1 MDLQA
6 LILDY
11 IFTERAGVIAFLAT
25 FTYFIFQ
32 QNKTLSTIEK
42 ELVSLRDKVNR
53 LVNRTDDTTSDISSL
68 SSRISNLS
76 GAVSDATTVAEGT
89 KKELSMLAEGINSE
103 TVFNEA
109 IDEKINRKKNDRKRW
124 WDSPSPNCCRLL
136 FVQTQSYQG
145 GTAGRKGLHA
155 HCPELKAK

>member
-1 MDLQA
+1 MDLQV

-11 IFTERAGVIAFLAT
+11 ILTERAGVIAFLAT
-25 FTYFIFQ
+25 TIYFIFQ
-32 QNKTLSTIEK
+32 QNKTLSTMEK

-109 IDEKINRKKNDRKRW
+109 ID
-124 WDSPSPNCCRLL
+124 L
-136 FVQTQSYQG
+136 
-145 GTAGRKGLHA
+145 ARKGSSADDIVAQTKLSKDQAETIVRFHGS
-155 HCPELKAK
+155 KV

>member
-1 MDLQA
+1 MDLQV

-11 IFTERAGVIAFLAT
+11 IFTERAGVIVFLVT
-25 FTYFIFQ
+25 ITYFIFQ
-32 QNKTLSTIEK
+32 QNKTLSTMEK
-42 ELVSLRDKVNR
+42 ELVSLRDKVSR
-53 LVNRTDDTTSDISSL
+53 LVNRSDDTTSDISSL

-109 IDEKINRKKNDRKRW
+109 ID
-124 WDSPSPNCCRLL
+124 L
-136 FVQTQSYQG
+136 
-145 GTAGRKGLHA
+145 ARKGSSADDIVAQTKLSKDQAETIVRFHGS
-155 HCPELKAK
+155 KV

>member
-1 MDLQA
+1 MDLQV

-11 IFTERAGVIAFLAT
+11 VFTERAGVIAFLAT
-25 FTYFIFQ
+25 IIYFIFQ
-32 QNKTLSTIEK
+32 QNKTLSTIEI
-42 ELVSLRDKVNR
+42 ELMSLRDKVNR

-68 SSRISNLS
+68 SSRITNLS

-109 IDEKINRKKNDRKRW
+109 ID
-124 WDSPSPNCCRLL
+124 L
-136 FVQTQSYQG
+136 
-145 GTAGRKGLHA
+145 ARKGSSADDIVAQTKLSKDQAETIVRFHGS
-155 HCPELKAK
+155 KV

>member
-1 MDLQA
+1 MDLQV

-25 FTYFIFQ
+25 IIYFIFQ
-32 QNKTLSTIEK
+32 QNKTLSIIEK
-42 ELVSLRDKVNR
+42 EVVSLRDKVNR

-109 IDEKINRKKNDRKRW
+109 ID
-124 WDSPSPNCCRLL
+124 L
-136 FVQTQSYQG
+136 
-145 GTAGRKGLHA
+145 ARKGSSADDIVAQTKLSKDQAETIVRFHGS
-155 HCPELKAK
+155 KV

>member
-1 MDLQA
+1 MDLQV

-25 FTYFIFQ
+25 TIYFIFQ
-32 QNKTLSTIEK
+32 QNKTLSTMEK
-42 ELVSLRDKVNR
+42 ELVSLRDKINR
-53 LVNRTDDTTSDISSL
+53 LVNRSDDTTSDISSL

-109 IDEKINRKKNDRKRW
+109 ID
-124 WDSPSPNCCRLL
+124 L
-136 FVQTQSYQG
+136 
-145 GTAGRKGLHA
+145 ARKGSSADDIVAQTKLSKDQAETIVRFHGS
-155 HCPELKAK
+155 KV

>member
-1 MDLQA
+1 MDLQV

-25 FTYFIFQ
+25 IIYFIFL
-32 QNKTLSTIEK
+32 QNKTLSTMEK

-53 LVNRTDDTTSDISSL
+53 LLNRTDDTTSDISSL

-109 IDEKINRKKNDRKRW
+109 ID
-124 WDSPSPNCCRLL
+124 L
-136 FVQTQSYQG
+136 
-145 GTAGRKGLHA
+145 ARKGSSADDIVAQTKLSKDQAETIVRFHGS
-155 HCPELKAK
+155 KV

>member
-1 MDLQA
+1 MDLQV

-25 FTYFIFQ
+25 IIYFIFQ
-32 QNKTLSTIEK
+32 QNKTLSTMEK
-42 ELVSLRDKVNR
+42 ELVSLRDKINR
-53 LVNRTDDTTSDISSL
+53 LVNRSDDTTSDISSL

-109 IDEKINRKKNDRKRW
+109 ID
-124 WDSPSPNCCRLL
+124 L
-136 FVQTQSYQG
+136 
-145 GTAGRKGLHA
+145 ARKGSSADDIVAQTKLSKDQAETIVRFHGS
-155 HCPELKAK
+155 KV